1 MQNGRPPATDRTA
14 FVVAGA
20 LGVTG
25 VALGAFGAHG
35 LKGFLETAEDGVQR
49 LAWWNT
55 ATQYQ
60 VWHALLAGLCASLL
74 QRFPALVAGV
84 RWCLVGTLF
93 FSGSL
98 YVMTLTNLR
107 VLGAITPIGGVAF
120 MLAWATL
127 IRHTRAS

>member
-1 MQNGRPPATDRTA
+1 M
-14 FVVAGA
+14 VAGA
-20 LGVTG
+20 LGATG

-35 LKGFLETAEDGVQR
+35 LKGFLEAAEDGAQR

-60 VWHALLAGLCASLL
+60 VWHALLAGVFATLL
-74 QRFPALVAGV
+74 PRFPGLRAGI
-84 RWCLVGTLF
+84 RWCVVGTVF

-98 YVMTLTNLR
+98 YIMTLTNLR

-120 MLAWATL
+120 LLAWASFITQ
-127 IRHTRAS
+127 TRPSVS